1 MMSPEFG
8 KPPLTIVTSGRIA
21 PSWAGRAEA
30 QKVAIDAAT
39 ECEIIRMPEE
49 LVIVGSLQRNPEGRR
64 MDRRAVDSAI
74 GNAIRE
80 RNGLAV
86 FSQDNEGSPVRHI
99 WKIVRV
105 EAKKA
110 SGTAR

>member
-1 MMSPEFG
+1 MSPEFG

-30 QKVAIDAAT
+30 QKAAIDAAT